1 MVKEMEEIRKDVK
14 VIRESQIRMEGD
26 LKYHIKRTDLL
37 EERLENIETDIK
49 PLYVVHFF
57 KDNYKFVTFILSGAA
72 ACIFFYLKSKGI

>member
-1 MVKEMEEIRKDVK
+1 MEELKKDVK
-14 VIRESQIRMEGD
+14 TIRESQIRMEGD

>member
-1 MVKEMEEIRKDVK
+1 MEELKKDVK
-14 VIRESQIRMEGD
+14 TIRESQIRMEGD

-37 EERLENIETDIK
+37 EERLENIETDIN

>member
-1 MVKEMEEIRKDVK
+1 MEEIRKDVK
-14 VIRESQIRMEGD
+14 TIRESQIRMEGD